1 MAPTIFHIA
10 ESCNIPDAIEN
21 SETLR
26 NMFFREC
33 HFLRPSARS
42 RSTLFL
48 TNLLFSILAGKRVS
62 PRKFLLAQKKLLPNL
77 YC

>member
-42 RSTLFL
+42 AAVPF
-48 TNLLFSILAGKRVS
+48 F
-62 PRKFLLAQKKLLPNL
+62 
-77 YC
+77 